1 MAHSTENETVNEPG
15 QSGGQALS
23 GSVAAP
29 TGRRRRKAVPL
40 VVAAVVLVVVS
51 VVIGALVSHRKAPAG
66 PPGWVAGPVPAPA
79 AVAPIEANV
88 GRLLARE
95 SSVLAAA
102 AERAGRVAELA
113 TLLASSLD
121 GPAFQDALSTEPWW
135 KEFRAYGCAVLIG
148 GEVKAVFQ
156 LPGSG
161 LPPGELARAVGAP
174 AVAGSPAARV
184 VVGPSAPVLG
194 AMAPL
199 AGVKD
204 GRVLLAEALDRR
216 RIALLAARANVVLML
231 SDGTKDLGASLP
243 DDSVPLLDGL
253 VGHESS
259 HVMIERHLS
268 QLAVAVPWTSGL
280 WLWVITPQE

>member
-1 MAHSTENETVNEPG
+1 MENESVNEPG
-15 QSGGQALS
+15 QSGGRAVS
-23 GSVAAP
+23 GGAAASP
-29 TGRRRRKAVPL
+29 GRSRRRALPL
-40 VVAAVVLVVVS
+40 IAAAALLVIIGVVV
-51 VVIGALVSHRKAPAG
+51 GALVSHRKRPAG
-66 PPGWVAGPVPAPA
+66 QPGWVAAPLPSPGA
-79 AVAPIEANV
+79 AALIDANV

-102 AERAGRVAELA
+102 AERAGRVTELA
-113 TLLASSLD
+113 TLLTASLD
-121 GPAFQDALSTEPWW
+121 GAAFQEALSTEPWW
-135 KEFRAYGCAVLIG
+135 KDFRGYGCAVLV
-148 GEVKAVFQ
+148 GEQVKGVYQ

-161 LPPGELARAVGAP
+161 LPPGELARAVGTT
-174 AVAGSPAARV
+174 AVAGSPAAHV

-194 AMAPL
+194 ALAPV

-204 GRVLLAEALDRR
+204 GRLLLVEALDRR

-231 SDGTKDLGASLP
+231 SDGSKNLGASLP
-243 DDSVPLLDGL
+243 DDAVPLLDGL